1 MPDLQQIIVDVVV
14 PLPLDTTYSYLVP
27 STFGPV
33 QIGMRLLV
41 PFGRRTLT
49 AYIIGF
55 NKHPAGELKEALAL
69 LDREP
74 LFTQTE
80 LEFFRW
86 SAGYYLHPLGE
97 VIKAALPAGINIIGK
112 KRHSVLD
119 DGTIVNEEVLTGGRE
134 VKRETFYR
142 PLLSPTGEKALRG
155 RKSATVDLLR
165 ELGELPAALLRKETG
180 IDSAGLRELMKAGW
194 IEGDE
199 REVYRDPF
207 REEVAIR
214 DTLPELTADQ
224 ALAMESLTP
233 ALDSGRF
240 SPYLLHGV
248 TGSGKTEV
256 YLRAISHVLAQG
268 RTALVLV
275 PEIALTPQLVGRFR
289 SRFGSGIAVLH
300 SGLTPGERFDEWR
313 RIRRGEASMV
323 IGARS
328 AIFAPLERIGILVV
342 DEEHEAS
349 YKQAEGFR
357 YNARDLALV
366 RGKLLNACVILGS
379 ATPQVSTRYAADEG
393 RLGYL
398 SLSCRVRE
406 LPMPETVLID
416 IRGRKSESF
425 SPELVKAMTSN
436 LEAGGQTL
444 LFLNRRGFATYLVC
458 QDCGHV
464 FRCPNCAVTLTHHRK
479 RGRHYCHYCDHSIPA
494 PSLCPECEGGEIA
507 LLGRGTERIEDEVR
521 EIFPDA
527 RIARMDRD
535 TTAGRGGHSRIL
547 KKVEQGEIDILVGTQ
562 MIAKG
567 HDFPGVT
574 LVGVISADASLNLPD
589 FRSAER
595 TFQLLTQVSGRAG
608 RGDQP
613 GIVMVQALSPD
624 HYAISRAL
632 AHDFQGFYEDEIAF
646 RSELEYPPFSHI
658 AMLELSGNSEQ
669 AVDDASKKT
678 ASELS
683 RHKPALHARVTILGP
698 AAAPLGMLRGR
709 HRRQILLKS
718 KQRTDLHRLIKA
730 ARETLCIPSTVRLT
744 IDIDPVDM
752 Q

>member
-1 MPDLQQIIVDVVV
+1 MSDLHQTIIDVVV
-14 PLPLDTTYSYLVP
+14 PLPLDTAYTYFFP
-27 STFGPV
+27 STLGPV
-33 QIGMRLLV
+33 QIGMRVLV

-49 AYIIGF
+49 AYVIGF
-55 NKHPAGELKEALAL
+55 NKHPTGELKEVLSL
-69 LDREP
+69 LDPEP
-74 LFTQTE
+74 LFTKEE

-86 SAGYYLHPLGE
+86 GAGYYLHPLGE
-97 VIKAALPAGINIIGK
+97 VIKAALPAGINIVGK
-112 KRHSVLD
+112 KRQAVLE
-119 DGTIVNEEVLTGGRE
+119 DGTVVNEEVLTGGRKI
-134 VKRETFYR
+134 KRETFFR
-142 PLLSPTGEKALRG
+142 PIETPTDGRPLRG
-155 RKSATVDLLR
+155 RKIATVDLLR
-165 ELGELPAALLRKETG
+165 ELGESPAALLRKETG
-180 IDSAGLRELMKAGW
+180 IDAAGLRELIQAGW

-207 REEVAIR
+207 REEVVTR
-214 DTLPELTADQ
+214 DNLPELTADQ
-224 ALAMESLTP
+224 ACAVESLTL
-233 ALDSGRF
+233 ALDRGLF
-240 SPYLLHGV
+240 SPFLLHGV

-256 YLRAISHVLAQG
+256 YLRAISHALAQG
-268 RTALVLV
+268 RTALVMV
-275 PEIALTPQLVGRFR
+275 PEIALTPQLVRRFR

-313 RIRRGEASMV
+313 RIRRGEATMV

-328 AIFAPLERIGILVV
+328 AIFAPLERIGIIVV

-366 RGKLLNACVILGS
+366 RGKMLNACVVLGS
-379 ATPQVSTRYAADEG
+379 ATPQISTRHATHAG

-398 SLSCRVRE
+398 HLPCRVRE

-416 IRGRKSESF
+416 IRGRKSESL
-425 SPELVKAMTSN
+425 SPELVKAMARN

-458 QDCGHV
+458 QDCGYV

-479 RGRHYCHYCDHSIPA
+479 RGRHFCHYCDHSIPA

-507 LLGRGTERIEDEVR
+507 LLGRGTERVEDEVR

-527 RIARMDRD
+527 CIARMDRD
-535 TTAGRGGHSRIL
+535 TTAGRGGHNRIL
-547 KKVEQGEIDILVGTQ
+547 KRVEQGEIDILVGTQ

-608 RGDQP
+608 RGDQL
-613 GIVMVQALSPD
+613 GIVMVQSLSPD

-632 AHDFQGFYEDEIAF
+632 AHDFHGFYEDEIKF
-646 RSELEYPPFSHI
+646 RSELDYPPFSHI
-658 AMLELSGNSEQ
+658 ALLEISGNSEPT
-669 AVDDASKKT
+669 VDDASKKT
-678 ASELS
+678 AFELS
-683 RHKPALHARVTILGP
+683 RLKPTLHARVTILGP

-709 HRRQILLKS
+709 HRRQILLKA
-718 KQRTDLHRLIKA
+718 KKRNDLHRLIKA
-730 ARETLCIPSTVRLT
+730 ARDTLDIPGTVRLT

-752 Q
+752 L